1 MKIKTEIKKQDEV
14 IVLKTPSVKSQQT
27 LNFNSIKFK
36 VPKIRFNDYAPS
48 DIDLKTG
55 HVSFGCQRL
64 SIFEL
69 ERILYQLAKKENL
82 TKVLTN
88 GKRVVEYTTM
98 NEITEKYYIADDKA
112 YKRTIW
118 KHTLKTIKCKKLNI
132 VRNYVSYNGYDITPL
147 YNKNKLIE
155 KLKVLIFVLKY
166 MQSYVKG
173 EDFIIDDFIIVP
185 MEIYKDQ
192 PKQKI
197 TTLSFD
203 EYDSNYNIKYKDGI
217 ISVPTLYL
225 GGYLIKYKPKDKVA
239 TLLSR
244 NNMTV
249 KDIDEL
255 IDILNYKSV
264 TYKNVLLRDDQIV
277 KHDFI
282 LDDESAK
289 YYIINR
295 KLFDKSTFELKHNYT
310 THIDFMKYG
319 YITIKN
325 MTLGKDSDLELIK
338 EKLKIVREILLYL
351 QNQTD

>member
-1 MKIKTEIKKQDEV
+1 MKIKTEIKNQDEV
-14 IVLKTPSVKSQQT
+14 IVLKTPLMKTQQT
-27 LNFNSIKFK
+27 FKFNSIKFN
-36 VPKIRFNDYAPS
+36 VPKIRFNDYALS
-48 DIDLKTG
+48 NIDLKTG
-55 HVSFGCQRL
+55 YASFGCQRI
-64 SIFEL
+64 SIFKL
-69 ERILYQLAKKENL
+69 ERILYQLAEKENL
-82 TKVLTN
+82 IKVLTN

-98 NEITEKYYIADDKA
+98 NEITENYYIADDKA
-112 YKRTIW
+112 YKKTIW
-118 KHTLKTIKCKKLNI
+118 KHTLKTLECKKLKMVN
-132 VRNYVSYNGYDITPL
+132 NYISYNGYDIAPL

-203 EYDSNYNIKYKDGI
+203 GYKSNYNIKYKNEI

-225 GGYLIKYKPKDKVA
+225 GGHLIRYKLEDKVA

-255 IDILNYKSV
+255 IDILNYKPV
-264 TYKNVLLRDDQIV
+264 AYKIALLRDGKIV
-277 KHDFI
+277 KHDFV

-289 YYIINR
+289 YYIIDKKIFN
-295 KLFDKSTFELKHNYT
+295 KSTYELKHNYT
-310 THIDFMKYG
+310 TQIDFMEYG

-325 MTLGKDSDLELIK
+325 MTLGKDSYLELIK